1 MDVSASLNY
10 MAIQMALGMLNRIA
24 IYLTFNLQR
33 LSNLIKI
40 CGLLVKH
47 VLPQV
52 FEVQRDNLPGARDF
66 QQSY

>member
-1 MDVSASLNY
+1 

-24 IYLTFNLQR
+24 IYLTFYNAYR
-33 LSNLIKI
+33 TSNLIKMT
-40 CGLLVKH
+40 GLLVKH

-52 FEVQRDNLPGARDF
+52 FEVQRDNLSGNRDF